1 MSRIDFTVPG
11 EPQGKGRP
19 RVGRI
24 AGHARMFT
32 PEKTAAY
39 EGLIAMAGRQAMAG
53 RPLLTGGV
61 LLTLRIFRSI
71 PASWS
76 KKKRAAALAGR
87 VHATTKPDI
96 DNVEKAVADGLN
108 GVVWVDDVQVV
119 AVEKWKLYAETPC
132 VVVQIVELEG
142 ETA

>member
-19 RVGRI
+19 RVGRVG
-24 AGHARMFT
+24 GHARMFT

-39 EGLIAMAGRQAMAG
+39 EGLIAMAGR
-53 RPLLTGGV
+53 PLMTGGV

-142 ETA
+142 EFA